1 MAIHAKT
8 NGLLVGGR
16 IIEETEN
23 HWCFHAMD
31 EKRPKYIQKSDPK
44 NQVFDGETAVDDAID
59 WQHASRGGK
68 K

>member
-16 IIEETEN
+16 IIEETES
-23 HWCFHAMD
+23 HWRFHAMD
-31 EKRPKYIQKSDPK
+31 EKRPKYIQKSDPN
-44 NQVFDGETAVDDAID
+44 NQVFDGDTAADDAID
-59 WQHASRGGK
+59 WQLMARTGK